1 MNMGNKIIVA
11 LDGPAGSG
19 KTTTAKLVA
28 ERLGYLYIDTGAM
41 YRAVTYAWLKENKEL
56 NESDLCDLVKTLRIE
71 LKQSDKGQKTFLNGE
86 DVTDLIRSPEVTK
99 NVSSVSAIGCVRD
112 ALVMQQ
118 REIGKNGGVVM
129 DGRDIG
135 TVVFPN
141 AELKVF
147 FKATIEERAKRR
159 AKEMIEKGSKVSIE
173 QIKKEIND
181 RDNYDSTRKISPLSM
196 ADDAVEIDNSNLT
209 IDEQTTIVEML
220 ARKRID
226 Q

>member
-1 MNMGNKIIVA
+1 MEKNIILA

-28 ERLGYLYIDTGAM
+28 DRLGYLYIDTGAM

-56 NESDLCDLVKTLRIE
+56 NEKDLCNLVKGLKIE
-71 LKQSDKGQKTFLNGE
+71 LRQSDQGQKTILNGE
-86 DVTDLIRSPEVTK
+86 DVTDAIRLPEVTK
-99 NVSSVSAIGCVRD
+99 NVSAVSAVGCVRD
-112 ALVMQQ
+112 ALVKQQ

-141 AELKVF
+141 ADLKIF
-147 FKATIEERAKRR
+147 FKASIEERAKRR
-159 AKEMIEKGSKVSIE
+159 AKEMIEKGLKVSIE
-173 QIKKEIND
+173 QIKKEISD
-181 RDNYDSTRKISPLSM
+181 RDNYDSTRDISPLKM

-220 ARKRID
+220 ARKRIS

>member
-1 MNMGNKIIVA
+1 MEKNIILA

-28 ERLGYLYIDTGAM
+28 DRLGYLYIDTGAM

-56 NESDLCDLVKTLRIE
+56 NEKDLCNLVKGLKIE
-71 LKQSDKGQKTFLNGE
+71 LRQSDQGQKTILNGE
-86 DVTDLIRSPEVTK
+86 DVTDAVRFPEVTK
-99 NVSSVSAIGCVRD
+99 NVSAVSAIGCVRE
-112 ALVMQQ
+112 ALVKQQ

-141 AELKVF
+141 ADLKIF
-147 FKATIEERAKRR
+147 FKASIEERAKRR
-159 AKEMIEKGSKVSIE
+159 AKEMIEKGLKVSIE
-173 QIKKEIND
+173 QIKKEISD
-181 RDNYDSTRKISPLSM
+181 RDNYDSTRDISPLKM

-220 ARKRID
+220 ARKRIS